1 MIALANLRTQ
11 WTSFLAAFLATA
23 FGAALISATLIVFD
37 SSQPVVQ
44 PRLEGAAALVLPAQA
59 EDEFGNPSDFI
70 PWTSGEAQRIAD
82 DVRGVPRT
90 DAIVIDRSFY
100 AQPFIGGTPI
110 EDEGAKESGHGWS
123 SAQLAPYV
131 LTAGEAPTGFDQI
144 VVPVSLNVAVG
155 ESISIN
161 LAAGLRDFTVSGTLD
176 GPGFYFTDDYA
187 AQLNPGVRSV
197 GVVGASPAIEE
208 LAPQIQEVVGD
219 RGTVIS
225 GDARAALE
233 PEYISHRRNL
243 GSQLIVAMSTIG
255 LFTTVF
261 VVGSTLT
268 LAVSERRREIG
279 LLRTVGASPGQIRRM
294 VLGEAAAIGLV
305 GGLVGAALGVS
316 STPALRALLLN
327 LGVAPPDFHIHIS
340 AWPLLVA
347 VGVGVAVAV
356 LGAWAA
362 AGSATKVAPIEAM
375 LAVAVERKPMTR
387 SRWVAGLVALIG
399 GLVATVVTATAGAD
413 SRINTAIAAA
423 MFLIVAAALLA
434 PVIIGPI
441 VSMVT
446 WPLARRSKSAAPML
460 IRAELTTGTRR
471 VAATAAPVIA
481 AVGFAVL
488 LSGMVQT
495 MAAAYPAEQTEQARG
510 LAIVVPDRT
519 AGLSDQVVLE
529 TGAGPVGTRAPLPTR
544 LFVHEASGDVM
555 VVDGIGSL
563 DERYA
568 VAGQAVLD
576 EATARLLGVQSGD
589 TIPVRFVDGRS
600 EEFRISQVL
609 SLDPARGTFV
619 VPRETVRD
627 HDPSALTDSVFVPED
642 QAPIEFTAGAM
653 VTDAYNYALQ
663 DYRVDA
669 RLTNWLAA
677 VLTVMAV
684 GYSGL
689 SVANSMAMSAHQR
702 RPDTAVMK
710 GSGGTVRQLLSVA
723 FGESAIVVMI
733 GSVLG
738 LIVALPPLGGMAVGL
753 SQVTETE
760 VGLQVGWPTVLSVVA
775 GCLLL
780 ASVSTLAVTRR
791 VLGTPPG

>member
-1 MIALANLRTQ
+1 
-11 WTSFLAAFLATA
+11 
-23 FGAALISATLIVFD
+23 
-37 SSQPVVQ
+37 
-44 PRLEGAAALVLPAQA
+44 
-59 EDEFGNPSDFI
+59 
-70 PWTSGEAQRIAD
+70 
-82 DVRGVPRT
+82 
-90 DAIVIDRSFY
+90 
-100 AQPFIGGTPI
+100 
-110 EDEGAKESGHGWS
+110 
-123 SAQLAPYV
+123 
-131 LTAGEAPTGFDQI
+131 
-144 VVPVSLNVAVG
+144 
-155 ESISIN
+155 
-161 LAAGLRDFTVSGTLD
+161 
-176 GPGFYFTDDYA
+176 
-187 AQLNPGVRSV
+187 
-197 GVVGASPAIEE
+197 
-208 LAPQIQEVVGD
+208 
-219 RGTVIS
+219 
-225 GDARAALE
+225 
-233 PEYISHRRNL
+233 
-243 GSQLIVAMSTIG
+243 
-255 LFTTVF
+255 
-261 VVGSTLT
+261 
-268 LAVSERRREIG
+268 
-279 LLRTVGASPGQIRRM
+279 
-294 VLGEAAAIGLV
+294 
-305 GGLVGAALGVS
+305 
-316 STPALRALLLN
+316 
-327 LGVAPPDFHIHIS
+327 
-340 AWPLLVA
+340 
-347 VGVGVAVAV
+347 
-356 LGAWAA
+356 
-362 AGSATKVAPIEAM
+362 M